1 ARERPL
7 AAGLGPALRLQQA
20 EARSRVRLILR
31 APRPQRFYAR
41 PGLIATLLQYRGK
54 PVLLAELQGDQL
66 GITKKLATPET
77 DVEPAHI
84 GSFGLWLQ
92 GGKHVIYWETG
103 GGHGNQIEPRMAGN
117 VLIWTEGGRTFRLE
131 GDLREGQM

>member
-1 ARERPL
+1 MVV
-7 AAGLGPALRLQQA
+7 Q
-20 EARSRVRLILR
+20 
-31 APRPQRFYAR
+31 
-41 PGLIATLLQYRGK
+41 QYRGK

-103 GGHGNQIEPRMAGN
+103 AGHGNQIEPRLAWQLTRQLFLDISYRYRRN
-117 VLIWTEGGRTFRLE
+117 EEETFDAADSNAIILGLVYNFDRLSIS
-131 GDLREGQM
+131 R